1 MRQITSI
8 HLGKRI
14 IYHQERGDIL
24 PPETVTAQMVR
35 AHNEEFKTA
44 MDALVPFVVDEMDLG
59 ESWNEALARSIVL
72 DWKSSE
78 VFRIDSIYL
87 EKVVVGKP
95 RQLVECPSIGWDYLT
110 DDFKEAVDKV
120 LYQASAYLEGA
131 GIEQLK
137 LL

>member
-44 MDALVPFVVDEMDLG
+44 MDALVPFVISEMDLG
-59 ESWNEALARSIVL
+59 KSWQEATARSIIL
-72 DWKSSE
+72 DWKTAE
-78 VFRIDSIYL
+78 VFRIDSIL
-87 EKVVVGKP
+87 LAKTVIGKP
-95 RQLVECPSIGWDYLT
+95 QQFVECPSISWDYLS
-110 DDFKEAVDKV
+110 DKFKEAIAAV
-120 LYQASAYLEGA
+120 LFQASAYLEGA